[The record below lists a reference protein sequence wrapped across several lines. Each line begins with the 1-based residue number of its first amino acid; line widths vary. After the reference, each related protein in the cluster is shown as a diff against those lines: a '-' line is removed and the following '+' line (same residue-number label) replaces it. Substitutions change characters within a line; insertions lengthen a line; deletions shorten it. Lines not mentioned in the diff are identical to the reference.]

1 MRSPFPPF
9 YLLLFS
15 LVPGGLFFYLQLIV
29 VNEVAQKLG
38 LTPTFA
44 LLLFASSLFG
54 STINLPLFTLHSQPP
69 IHRPPQP
76 FSGLLRLPT
85 KSFAGKTVIAVN
97 VGGCLMPIGFS
108 LFLLNHNPIPLPA
121 LLIALSTVTA
131 VSYGLSRPIPGI
143 RYTGAGPTLDRGTEG
158 ASGGRSNG
166 GTRSLYCG
174 DSERVA
180 RRRFVSSQGHSRLR
194 GFLRLD
200 RWRWHIRRH
209 LHDRHRGGSH
219 CLMRAPNRKA

>member
-1 MRSPFPPF
+1 MRSPFSPF

-15 LVPGGLFFYLQLIV
+15 LVLGGLFFYLQLIV

-38 LTPTFA
+38 LTPTSA

-54 STINLPLFTLHSQPP
+54 SAINLPLFTLPTQPP

-76 FSGLLRLPT
+76 FPGLLRLPT
-85 KSFAGKTVIAVN
+85 KPFAGKTVIAVN
-97 VGGCLMPIGFS
+97 VGGWLLPIGFS

-143 RYTGAGPTLDRGTEG
+143 GIGIPVLAPPLTAALIAFFLGGAIAAPLAYIAGTLGVLLGADLFRLRDIRDLGVPFASIGGAGTFDGIFMTG
-158 ASGGRSNG
+158 I
-166 GTRSLYCG
+166 
-174 DSERVA
+174 VA
-180 RRRFVSSQGHSRLR
+180 VL
-194 GFLRLD
+194 
-200 RWRWHIRRH
+200 I
-209 LHDRHRGGSH
+209 
-219 CLMRAPNRKA
+219 A